1 MEMKHIIMRRVY
13 YSFAL
18 SILTSAALWQGVVLG
33 ASVAAFG
40 RLTHVAA
47 ISNNILA
54 TPAGSVPAYVGNT
67 ILSSVGNGELMT
79 VLVVVLMS
87 TLSAMWAK
95 RIADSLFRMRIA

>member
-1 MEMKHIIMRRVY
+1 MRRVY

-18 SILTSAALWQGVVLG
+18 SILTSSALWQGVVLG

-54 TPAGSVPAYVGNT
+54 TPAGNVPAYVGNT
-67 ILSSVGNGELMT
+67 ILRSIGNGELMT
-79 VLVVVLMS
+79 VLVVALMCTIS
-87 TLSAMWAK
+87 IMWAK
-95 RIADSLFRMRIA
+95 RISAAVLHYKLLQI